1 VPSDVHPRS
10 FEPGHL
16 DDFKHRVERKL
27 REVSEPGF
35 GHQDKRLTSFSG
47 KPWNFNVPDGGFE
60 MVVPSTAEICL

>member
-1 VPSDVHPRS
+1 MHPSSLALD
-10 FEPGHL
+10 HL
-16 DDFKHRVERKL
+16 SCFKRRAEGKC

-47 KPWNFNVPDGGFE
+47 KPWDFNVPDGGFK